1 MFEELVRDQPC
12 EDDDQEVELL
22 ARVEPSG
29 VLVELAVH
37 VFCRVVD
44 TDFETTLKRLSSLPT

>member
-44 TDFETTLKRLSSLPT
+44 TKRRL